1 MSSLTQKAKELLVNK
16 HLWPRLD
23 PPTRWV
29 VAWGELAVMTEGI
42 PEKAPLFHQI
52 LRVLEQ
58 CDQAFEQGKWEEF
71 SNAYHVIQNLVETN
85 NTITSSKSQRK
96 DRANP

>member
-29 VAWGELAVMTEGI
+29 VAWRELAVMTEGI
-42 PEKAPLFHQI
+42 PEKAP
-52 LRVLEQ
+52 
-58 CDQAFEQGKWEEF
+58 
-71 SNAYHVIQNLVETN
+71 
-85 NTITSSKSQRK
+85 SSTKS
-96 DRANP
+96 